1 VNFDVPLLHR
11 LLPFVRMQRQA
22 NFGLAK
28 MQRREFLSGVVSTAG
43 IALPPLP
50 EYLNGKSLVSESG
63 RFVWGVSSSAIQI
76 EGALTEDGR
85 GSSIWDGLRAG
96 SPPRGPEPAADS
108 YHRWRDDV
116 DLIRGLGISAYRFS
130 VSWPRICPTAIGP
143 VNWKA
148 FDYYARLVD
157 ALLEVEVTP
166 WICIHHWDL
175 PTFLQEDGGWM
186 SRDTVNKF
194 VDYVQIVMGRFGD
207 RVHHW
212 APLNEPNIVAYA
224 GYATG
229 VFAPGTASEQAFY
242 AATHHQNLAQGLAL
256 KLLLAAGHEAGPILS
271 VRPVRPATA
280 NAADVNAAGIHDLVL
295 NRAFLDPLLK
305 GIYPGWLAKRMAP
318 LIHSDDLQS
327 IKASPS
333 FLGINYYGP
342 EYRRFEAGAPFGNEG
357 VNPPNLPRTAYNIVI
372 EAQGLEE
379 VLLQIRQAYDDPPLV
394 ITENGASFA
403 DIVDSSG
410 RVIDRERIDYLR
422 SHIEAAQRAMKSG
435 ARLKGYF
442 VWSLLD
448 NWEWTAGYDQRF
460 GLVHV
465 DFESGRRIPKA
476 SYEWYS
482 RVVKSGE

>member
-1 VNFDVPLLHR
+1 
-11 LLPFVRMQRQA
+11 
-22 NFGLAK
+22 
-28 MQRREFLSGVVSTAG
+28 
-43 IALPPLP
+43 
-50 EYLNGKSLVSESG
+50 
-63 RFVWGVSSSAIQI
+63 
-76 EGALTEDGR
+76 
-85 GSSIWDGLRAG
+85 
-96 SPPRGPEPAADS
+96 
-108 YHRWRDDV
+108 
-116 DLIRGLGISAYRFS
+116 
-130 VSWPRICPTAIGP
+130 
-143 VNWKA
+143 
-148 FDYYARLVD
+148 
-157 ALLEVEVTP
+157 
-166 WICIHHWDL
+166 
-175 PTFLQEDGGWM
+175 
-186 SRDTVNKF
+186 
-194 VDYVQIVMGRFGD
+194 
-207 RVHHW
+207 
-212 APLNEPNIVAYA
+212 
-224 GYATG
+224 
-229 VFAPGTASEQAFY
+229 
-242 AATHHQNLAQGLAL
+242 
-256 KLLLAAGHEAGPILS
+256 